1 MEEVGLPF
9 GELGILEER
18 FIGMIL
24 NESSSTIKK
33 ATLEMI

>member
-1 MEEVGLPF
+1 MERVGLPF
-9 GELGILEER
+9 KDLGILEER

-24 NESSSTIKK
+24 NESSSTIIK